1 MFSSPYLTLPVVRL
15 LKTMFLESYLKVL
28 FFFFFALTHITYSHK
43 SLMSPQYGPRNSL
56 PSFLQKVFH
65 LSVFLLIFSLLA

>member
-28 FFFFFALTHITYSHK
+28 FFFF
-43 SLMSPQYGPRNSL
+43 L
-56 PSFLQKVFH
+56 P
-65 LSVFLLIFSLLA
+65 